1 MEFASNNAKERYALF
16 AAGKNHYRIE
26 LPDFS
31 HQVGFEPLR
40 FSGFFQSPMS
50 ASGLLKFESL
60 RSLIAFS
67 FKFPSQR
74 FTIGIQE
81 SDHACKLA
89 LILFI
94 RTAFEARREAH
105 VHLRIDAA
113 GVRRVRIKVWHTSAD
128 FKKIQEFPCEALR
141 NRAGGKRA
149 VVKRVIL
156 KNPAGKIAARKPV
169 PKINFHQHGPFQSQT
184 SAEMARI
191 IEPIQKKKQPLGL
204 KIRSHTLPFNPAR
217 HLAQIQASGNR
228 FWRGQ
233 QPTQAPAQV
242 AGLSQIGLSSHPRLI
257 AWKDRENRRTRWENI
272 EICFRAGIKRR
283 RLLQPHLRP
292 R

>member
-74 FTIGIQE
+74 FTVGIQE

-94 RTAFEARREAH
+94 RTSFEARREAH

-113 GVRRVRIKVWHTSAD
+113 GVRRVRIKIWHTSAD

-149 VVKRVIL
+149 VVKRAIL

-204 KIRSHTLPFNPAR
+204 KIQSGAPSGADSGVGKQILEGPATYAGAGASRGSGSDRVVKPTPADRLERSRKPPDSLGKYRNLFPSR
-217 HLAQIQASGNR
+217 
-228 FWRGQ
+228 
-233 QPTQAPAQV
+233 
-242 AGLSQIGLSSHPRLI
+242 
-257 AWKDRENRRTRWENI
+257 D
-272 EICFRAGIKRR
+272 
-283 RLLQPHLRP
+283 
-292 R
+292 